1 MFHGFH
7 PDRIAR
13 ALPDGWTHA
22 TPDAALE
29 ARLRAA
35 VEALRRLCGPQLDDA
50 RVAEAAD
57 LAWRA
62 ASTVDVAGRPLTA
75 ANRALPRPADP
86 LAALWQA
93 CTTLREHRGDGH
105 VAVLV
110 ARGVGPVEAH
120 VLKAAAGEADAAMLR
135 ESRRFSQAEW
145 DAAVDAL
152 ASWGWLDAPD
162 ALAPR
167 GVEEHREIERL
178 TDRAAATPWLAVG
191 PEATRRLIDLLT
203 PLADAIGAAG
213 VVPDGNPTGLSRKPG
228 RVSTGRPYNEA

>member
-1 MFHGFH
+1 
-7 PDRIAR
+7 
-13 ALPDGWTHA
+13 
-22 TPDAALE
+22 
-29 ARLRAA
+29 
-35 VEALRRLCGPQLDDA
+35 
-50 RVAEAAD
+50 
-57 LAWRA
+57 
-62 ASTVDVAGRPLTA
+62 
-75 ANRALPRPADP
+75 
-86 LAALWQA
+86 
-93 CTTLREHRGDGH
+93 
-105 VAVLV
+105 
-110 ARGVGPVEAH
+110 
-120 VLKAAAGEADAAMLR
+120 MLR